1 MADDDKKFY
10 GGLAALLIVIIIAF
24 FIRQCNERARR
35 GVDGIIVA
43 TAKKEEEEAPPV
55 PPAAVKAD
63 VAESKETGNPRC
75 PLKPYPYCPKEK
87 IDNVYIVKSCGPSS
101 KILRKLIDEG
111 KLTGYDDPK
120 IIDCGANPSVC
131 AAAGVRSYPTV
142 ACNGKTTMYEGFC
155 D

>member
-35 GVDGIIVA
+35 GVDGVIVPA
-43 TAKKEEEEAPPV
+43 AAKKEEEEAPAPPV
-55 PPAAVKAD
+55 VK
-63 VAESKETGNPRC
+63 AESKETGNPRC
-75 PLKPYPYCPKEK
+75 PLKPYPYCPKDK

-120 IIDCGANPSVC
+120 IIDCGANPGVC
-131 AAAGVRSYPTV
+131 AAAGIRSYPTV
-142 ACNGKTTMYEGFC
+142 ACNGKTVMYEGFC